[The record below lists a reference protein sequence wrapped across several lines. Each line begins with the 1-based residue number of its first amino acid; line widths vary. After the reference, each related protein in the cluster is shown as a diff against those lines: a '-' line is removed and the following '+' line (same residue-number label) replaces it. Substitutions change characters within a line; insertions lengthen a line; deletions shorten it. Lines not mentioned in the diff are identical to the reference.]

1 MTSYLVTVTV
11 TVEAVAPQRKSYETP
26 GVGLDQ
32 AKILK
37 TGEFS
42 SKLAAGQIAL
52 DVTRN
57 LTKLIEAALGE
68 EEPTKGAAQ

>member
-11 TVEAVAPQRKSYETP
+11 TVEAVAPQYETP

-42 SKLAAGQIAL
+42 SKLVAGQIAL